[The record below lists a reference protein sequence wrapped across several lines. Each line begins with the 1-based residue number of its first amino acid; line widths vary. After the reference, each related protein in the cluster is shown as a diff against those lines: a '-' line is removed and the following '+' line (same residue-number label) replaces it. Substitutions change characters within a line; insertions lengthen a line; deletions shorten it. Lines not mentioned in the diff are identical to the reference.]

1 MKQGETKM
9 KAVVVS
15 DFGGPS
21 VLKYTN
27 TDMPSIGAK
36 QVLIRVVS
44 TSVNFADIMSRQGR
58 YHSGSKP
65 PFIPGLDA
73 AGVIEKTGPE
83 VQRLKTGQRVIAL
96 LKHGS
101 YSEYVASDEDLAF
114 PIPDNMDFET
124 AAACPTVSFTS
135 YKLLADVARL
145 APGETVL
152 IHAAAGGIGTT
163 ATQLARIMGAK
174 YVIGAVGNDKKRD
187 IVLEAGADEVINYQA
202 EDFAD
207 KVNKLTAGKGAD
219 VILDSISGD
228 VAEKSLTC
236 LAMYGRL
243 VNFGSAAGGTG
254 HFKTTDL
261 HSSCRAV
268 LGFSL
273 GTTVRNRPDLLR
285 DTSIHLFQYLKDGRL
300 KMKIGRH
307 YALEEAAK
315 AHEWMESRQSTGKIV
330 LDVAK

>member
-1 MKQGETKM
+1 M

-15 DFGGPS
+15 DFGGAS
-21 VLKYTN
+21 VLKV
-27 TDMPSIGAK
+27 TDMDKPSIGPE
-36 QVLIRVVS
+36 QVLIRVVT

-73 AGVIEKTGPE
+73 AGIIEETGSE
-83 VQRLKTGQRVIAL
+83 VKHLQKGQRVIAF
-96 LKHGS
+96 LKNGS
-101 YSEYVASDEDLAF
+101 YAEYVASDENLTF
-114 PIPDNMDFET
+114 PIPETIDFDT

-135 YKLLADVARL
+135 YNLLANVARV

-163 ATQLARIMGAK
+163 ATQIAKLLGAGK
-174 YVIGAVGNDKKRD
+174 VIGTVGSDTKRD
-187 IVLEAGADEVINYQA
+187 TVLEAGADEVINYRT
-202 EDFAD
+202 EDFAE
-207 KVNKLTAGKGAD
+207 KVKELTNGKGAD
-219 VILDSISGD
+219 VILDSVSGE

-243 VNFGSAAGGTG
+243 VNFGSAGGGTG

-273 GTTVRNRPDLLR
+273 GTTVRNRPEILK
-285 DTSIHLFQYLKDGRL
+285 DTADHIFHYLKDGQL
-300 KMKIGRH
+300 KMKIGSRFPLKD
-307 YALEEAAK
+307 ASK
-315 AHEWMESRQSTGKIV
+315 AHEWMESRQSTGKIL
-330 LDVAK
+330 LDVQN

>member
-1 MKQGETKM
+1 MKT
-9 KAVVVS
+9 VVVS

-21 VLKYTN
+21 VLKVAE
-27 TDMPSIGAK
+27 TDIPSIDAR
-36 QVLIRVVS
+36 QVLIRIIA

-58 YHSGSKP
+58 YHSGGKP

-73 AGVIEKTGPE
+73 AGIIEKVGSD
-83 VQRLKTGQRVIAL
+83 VHRLKPGQRVIAL
-96 LKHGS
+96 LKNGS
-101 YSEYVASDEDLAF
+101 YSEYTVSDANLTF
-114 PIPDNMDFET
+114 QIPDNVDFET

-163 ATQLARIMGAK
+163 AVQLARIMGAK
-174 YVIGAVGNDKKRD
+174 QVIGTVGNDRKRD
-187 IVLEAGADEVINYQA
+187 AALEAGADHVINYQT
-202 EDFAD
+202 EDFAA
-207 KVNKLTAGKGAD
+207 KVKELTDGKGAD
-219 VILDSISGD
+219 VVLDSISGD

-273 GTTVRNRPDLLR
+273 GTTIRNRPDLLSNASADIFR
-285 DTSIHLFQYLKDGRL
+285 YLKEGRL
-300 KMKIGRH
+300 KMKVGRH
-307 YALEEAAK
+307 YPLEDAAK
-315 AHEWMESRQSTGKIV
+315 AHEWMESRKSTGKIV

>member
-1 MKQGETKM
+1 M
-9 KAVVVS
+9 KAVIVS

-21 VLKYTN
+21 VLKYT
-27 TDMPSIGAK
+27 DIAVPEIGAK

-44 TSVNFADIMSRQGR
+44 TSVNFADIMSPQGR

-65 PFIPGLDA
+65 PFTPGLDA
-73 AGVIEKTGPE
+73 AGVIEKIGPE
-83 VQRLKTGQRVIAL
+83 VQNLKTGQRVIAL
-96 LKHGS
+96 LKNGS
-101 YSEYVASDEDLAF
+101 YSEYVASDEDLTF
-114 PIPDNMDFET
+114 PIPDEVDFET
-124 AAACPTVSFTS
+124 TAACPTVSFTS

-163 ATQLARIMGAK
+163 AVQLAKLMAAK
-174 YVIGAVGNDKKRD
+174 KVIGTVGSERKRG
-187 IVLEAGADEVINYQA
+187 IVLEAGADEVINY
-202 EDFAD
+202 ETDDFAE
-207 KVNKLTAGKGAD
+207 KINELTGGKGAD
-219 VILDSISGD
+219 GILDSISGD
-228 VAEKSLTC
+228 VADKSLTC

-243 VNFGSAAGGTG
+243 VNFGSAGGGTG

-285 DTSIHLFQYLKDGRL
+285 DTSAHLFQYLKEGRL

-315 AHEWMESRQSTGKIV
+315 AQE
-330 LDVAK
+330 

>member
-1 MKQGETKM
+1 MKTI
-9 KAVVVS
+9 VVS

-21 VLKYTN
+21 VLKVAD
-27 TDMPSIGAK
+27 TDTPSVGAR
-36 QVLIRVVS
+36 QVLIRVVA

-73 AGVIEKTGPE
+73 AGVIEKIGPD
-83 VQRLKTGQRVIAL
+83 VRHLKPGQRVIAL
-96 LKHGS
+96 LKNGS
-101 YSEYVASDEDLAF
+101 YSEYVVSDENLTF
-114 PIPDNMDFET
+114 PIPDNVDFET

-163 ATQLARIMGAK
+163 AVQFARLLGAAQ
-174 YVIGAVGNDKKRD
+174 VIGTVGNDKKRG
-187 IVLEAGADEVINYQA
+187 IALEAGADQVINYQT
-202 EDFAD
+202 EDFAE
-207 KVNKLTAGKGAD
+207 KVKELTDGRGAD
-219 VILDSISGD
+219 IILDSISGD

-273 GTTVRNRPDLLR
+273 GTTVRNRPDLLADASANIFR
-285 DTSIHLFQYLKDGRL
+285 FLKEGRL
-300 KMKIGRH
+300 KMKVGRH